1 MLGFSNGGTPK
12 GPSGTTHG
20 IVMFKIHFRRSW
32 NTDEWKHSFDQ
43 KSKQHFTTTKG
54 SKFKAEKAIT
64 AKCYR
69 FIDYP
74 CNRQYAHSLQ
84 KKSATAT
91 CFTEM
96 FLVIQSHQKSANVK
110 QYLRLSLPHINLFFA
125 FYTEPQLLLLVII
138 FTNRTRILKSSMQEN
153 YRKLQWWGCVLPFLW
168 YDDALSLSLAIFQVN
183 LH

>member
-1 MLGFSNGGTPK
+1 MNENIHSIKKASNISQQQK
-12 GPSGTTHG
+12 
-20 IVMFKIHFRRSW
+20 
-32 NTDEWKHSFDQ
+32 DQ
-43 KSKQHFTTTKG
+43 NSKQK
-54 SKFKAEKAIT
+54 KPIT

-74 CNRQYAHSLQ
+74 CNRQYAHPLQ

-153 YRKLQWWGCVLPFLW
+153 YSGEAVYFHF
-168 YDDALSLSLAIFQVN
+168 YDMMMPSLSLWLFSR
-183 LH
+183 